1 MDSYPEDFPFG
12 ILDVVE
18 LMHLK
23 RRRPGP
29 NSFYVDCP
37 FCGDHRGK
45 MNVNYVK
52 NVWRCNYCGEYGGM
66 LNLYAKYHNITSSD
80 AYREICEALQVGGV
94 SLNSTPKKRAVSA
107 GNSDSEFPD
116 AAPALVENGKP
127 MGLCPDEVPQSPR
140 ASVQEIHQTLSL
152 LFSMLSLSPAHRAH
166 LRSPKRG
173 LTDEQINSLGF
184 KSTPP
189 PFLCRSLTNRLMKQG
204 CTVQGVPGF
213 YLDDSGTWSVKFYRR
228 TSGILIPAVGID
240 GLIHGAQILL
250 DTPIKDKDDPPD
262 KTGTKYIWL
271 SSSSQN
277 MGVTSGSPVH
287 FIGNPFARTIY
298 ITEGSLK
305 ADIAHCLMNRSFVAI
320 AGANNVRQL
329 DPLFTLLAQNGTE
342 LIVEANDMDKFS
354 NTMTNKGASKIYL
367 MAKQHGLDCRPL
379 TWNPNYKGV
388 DDWRLALRR
397 KEKQQEEER
406 KMNYKEKYL
415 WGLCTFESI
424 ADRVAEWHQKKVD
437 GLPLADYLGLSNEE
451 YEVYAREGDSVL
463 QVLLESQRRR
473 QNFRIYQLDFG
484 EERKAIPFAFLGIEA
499 LHKANYEQ
507 PPATE
512 YRLVCEDTLVCP
524 AYKTKNEILE
534 QIFDRYNGELPETYC
549 GRSLAPSDVVEL
561 YDQDRRTYF
570 YRDTESFV
578 PVKFSPVFAKPMLIK
593 EPGPSED
600 SSQEKSAE
608 AERSSQIASVTPE
621 RPLPEKEKPSEEN
634 ESSMEPDTLS
644 GPVEDNQTSPELK
657 RGPENQPC
665 IDIGELISEV
675 NVLSKSKTVQVSEI
689 QLATK
694 GKEEHIAKV
703 TVTASLNG
711 KFSLSFKA
719 ADYETALI
727 NLLNAINDY
736 LSNLSKGI
744 YGQRIKTMKSRYPR
758 YKVCRKCGGHRIY
771 YMDFR
776 TDYAIPKSYS
786 PLNNGVKE
794 LEQED
799 LPYHVEGEY
808 CMDCDNFC
816 ETDERFGYIPS
827 EEN

>member
-18 LMHLK
+18 LLHLK

-66 LNLYAKYHNITSSD
+66 LNLYARYHNITSSD
-80 AYREICEALQVGGV
+80 AYREICDALQVGGA
-94 SLNSTPKKRAVSA
+94 SLNSAHQKRGASA
-107 GNSDSEFPD
+107 RDSHSEFPG
-116 AAPALVENGKP
+116 ATPALGGKEKS
-127 MGLCPDEVPQSPR
+127 MGSRPDEVPQSPR

-152 LFSMLSLSPAHRAH
+152 LFGMLSLSPAHRAH

-189 PFLCRSLTNRLMKQG
+189 PFLCRSLTERLMKQG

-262 KTGTKYIWL
+262 KAGTKYIWL

-298 ITEGSLK
+298 ITEGLLK

-415 WGLCTFESI
+415 WGLCKFESI
-424 ADRVAEWHQKKVD
+424 ADRVEEWHTKKED
-437 GLPLADYLGLSNEE
+437 GLPLADYLGLSKEV
-451 YEVYAREGDSVL
+451 YEVYVREGDSAL
-463 QVLLESQRRR
+463 QALLELQRRR

-484 EERKAIPFAFLGIEA
+484 EERKAIPFAFLGIKA

-507 PPATE
+507 PPAAE

-524 AYKTKNEILE
+524 ADKAENEILE
-534 QIFDRYNGELPETYC
+534 QIFDRYNGELPEPYC

-561 YDQDRRTYF
+561 YDQDRRAYF

-578 PVKFSPVFAKPMLIK
+578 QVKFSPVFAKPMQVK
-593 EPGPSED
+593 KAEPSED
-600 SSQEKSAE
+600 SSQEKPAE
-608 AERSSQIASVTPE
+608 AERSSQTDSVTPVS
-621 RPLPEKEKPSEEN
+621 PLPEKKTPSGEN
-634 ESSMEPDTLS
+634 ESSMAPNTPS
-644 GPVEDNQTSPELK
+644 GPVEDNQTAPELK
-657 RGPENQPC
+657 DGPENQPC
-665 IDIGELISEV
+665 IDIGELINEV
-675 NVLSKSKTVQVSEI
+675 NGLSKSKTVQVSEI
-689 QLATK
+689 QLAAK
-694 GKEEHIAKV
+694 GEEHIAKV
-703 TVTASLNG
+703 TVTGNLNG
-711 KFSLSFKA
+711 EFSLSFKG

-736 LSNLSKGI
+736 LSNLSRGI
-744 YGQRIKTMKSRYPR
+744 YGHRIKTTKSRYPQ

-776 TDYAIPKSYS
+776 TDYAIPRSYS
-786 PLNNGVKE
+786 PLNKGVKE
-794 LEQED
+794 LGQED

-808 CMDCDNFC
+808 CMDCNDFC
-816 ETDERFGYIPS
+816 ETDEKFGYVPS
-827 EEN
+827 EKN